1 MIKHL
6 KLLVSVNSIDSI
18 IILLRKT
25 NFEQTL
31 STEQTEIMQ
40 A

>member
-18 IILLRKT
+18 NILLRKT
-25 NFEQTL
+25 NFEQTS